1 MPAKDKAL
9 CVFYALVSLLALFAT
24 WSNNLKFFAQA
35 DNGGLLGF
43 IHAAN
48 ANPAAASISND
59 LGCLCLAAFVFMV
72 VEARRLG
79 IRQVWL
85 YIVLSCAIAV
95 SVMFPL
101 FLLARQLKLSAANS
115 QRE

>member
-1 MPAKDKAL
+1 MLPKDRAL
-9 CVFYALVSLLALFAT
+9 CGFYALVSVLALFAT
-24 WSNNLKFFAQA
+24 WSNNLRFFALP
-35 DNGGLLGF
+35 DNGGLPGF

-79 IRQVWL
+79 IRHVWL
-85 YIVLSCAIAV
+85 YIVLSCAIAI

-101 FLLARQLKLSAANS
+101 FLLARQRRLSAAA
-115 QRE
+115 